1 MSRAGKGEES
11 GWMVGREGIECVRI
25 CVSSVISFSALIFIA
40 SFAWSLLTSAL
51 VVFYSVW
58 KFENE
63 SGRSFN
69 VFRWSEGGPVER
81 SGLCGGKG
89 GEWVVEGRGWKDSC
103 WG

>member
-1 MSRAGKGEES
+1 
-11 GWMVGREGIECVRI
+11 VRW
-25 CVSSVISFSALIFIA
+25 SFSIA
-40 SFAWSLLTSAL
+40 
-51 VVFYSVW
+51 W

-89 GEWVVEGRGWKDSC
+89 WGVGGWREGLERVLLGMRD
-103 WG
+103 

>member
-1 MSRAGKGEES
+1 MDEWGGEGGRER
-11 GWMVGREGIECVRI
+11 MVGREGIEYVRI

-40 SFAWSLLTSAL
+40 SFAWFLLTSAL

-69 VFRWSEGGPVER
+69 VFRWSEGGRWRGRVCAGE
-81 SGLCGGKG
+81 KG
-89 GEWVVEGRGWKDSC
+89 GEWVVEGRGWKESC

>member
-1 MSRAGKGEES
+1 VDEWGGHGGRER
-11 GWMVGREGIECVRI
+11 MVGREGIEYVRI

-40 SFAWSLLTSAL
+40 SFAWFLLTSAL

-89 GEWVVEGRGWKDSC
+89 
-103 WG
+103 WGVGG

>member
-1 MSRAGKGEES
+1 L
-11 GWMVGREGIECVRI
+11 VGREGIEYVRI

-40 SFAWSLLTSAL
+40 SFAWFLLTSAL

-89 GEWVVEGRGWKDSC
+89 
-103 WG
+103 WGVGG